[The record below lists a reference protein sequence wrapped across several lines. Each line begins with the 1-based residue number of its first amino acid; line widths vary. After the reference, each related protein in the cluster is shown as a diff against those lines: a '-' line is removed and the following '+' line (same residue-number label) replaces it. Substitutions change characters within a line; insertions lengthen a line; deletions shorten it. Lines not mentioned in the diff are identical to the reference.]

1 MKMIGLVGI
10 MLTIG
15 RMTLAEDICEERV
28 ALKGLKDF
36 TPLENN
42 TELVRLDVTNFV
54 EAYTNI
60 ANYVSS
66 ASKIMEGHEVTL
78 TAGQSR
84 CDDMYFW
91 PDKYICLMGV
101 AYDVNQAA
109 WECDRIKYSLYNPLN
124 RQADIDMFKK
134 LDRKGI
140 KYVPA
145 ILDASGT
152 SLVNQEDEFVV
163 PLSEE
168 VTNSSILDEI
178 DSYPVIITLNET
190 NSGHQ
195 LMANLAKG
203 VMPEDGSRVLCESE
217 PRFYE
222 KNNPIQFAFKHT
234 LEEFLEKAPDLI
246 AELKTQY
253 QVANLTEKFEAG
265 HRTLELRLN
274 GVIRMVL
281 ESTFLMSGTRNWR
294 KQEIASSV
302 YPTLGNFEKLPLSKD
317 GVWYKIDAKD
327 VKGIRAIFNLRDKD
341 FMDPELLFKVER
353 VAIESHKRYAYGKI
367 TARLASA
374 EKVLK
379 QYDLMPYNEYGR
391 IVNEKYMYKWNED
404 YFVSG
409 INVEYDRGCSHQACD
424 LSKFLETR
432 NDKDKSCANY
442 LMKKGGRE
450 SSCSYR
456 EHPWPVSYR
465 LVCNENVTSVVSAP
479 EEVTMNVDCGGIDS
493 RDVLFAKGQT
503 FFNSVCRVVLKGIT
517 LLRLEPNGPRLIPDS
532 YIDPDSGNY
541 INHLL
546 YVGMG
551 LLFAIAFFVVY
562 SVARLFRG
570 LPFCCCVGCCGTR
583 CQRTPIPTQEE
594 DCRDNLSL
602 TSYTSKRTMMPMVK
616 TTMGQQLPNA
626 PPLNLLEGRQWAEG
640 AGPPIGIGAGSK
652 RGAGTTRDVM
662 STPEI
667 SQPGMNGGR
676 RSDGGS
682 FHGYPNASGSQYH
695 FDNVDSTSM
704 L

>member
-1 MKMIGLVGI
+1 MRMIGLVGI
-10 MLTIG
+10 MFTVV
-15 RMTLAEDICEERV
+15 RMTLAEDVCGDRV

-42 TELVRLDVTNFV
+42 TERVRLDVTDFVGAYSNISNF
-54 EAYTNI
+54 
-60 ANYVSS
+60 VSS
-66 ASKIMEGHEVTL
+66 ASTIMKGHKVIM

-84 CDDMYFW
+84 CEDMYFW

-101 AYDVNQAA
+101 AYDVKQAA
-109 WECDRIKYSLYNPLN
+109 WECDRIKYALYNPLN
-124 RQADIDMFKK
+124 RQADIDMFKDLYK
-134 LDRKGI
+134 KGI

-145 ILDASGT
+145 ILDASGA
-152 SLVNQEDEFVV
+152 SLVNQDDEFVV
-163 PLSEE
+163 PLPEG
-168 VTNSSILDEI
+168 VANSSVLQEI
-178 DSYPVIITLNET
+178 DSYPVTITLNET
-190 NSGHQ
+190 SSGHQ
-195 LMANLAKG
+195 LVAHAAKG
-203 VMPEDGSRVLCESE
+203 EMPEDGSRVLCESE

-222 KNNPIQFAFKHT
+222 KNNPIQSAFKHT
-234 LEEFLEKAPDLI
+234 MEEFLEKVPDLI
-246 AELKTQY
+246 VRLKAQY
-253 QVANLTEKFEAG
+253 QVANLTEKFEVG

-281 ESTFLMSGTRNWR
+281 ESTFLMSGARNWR
-294 KQEIASSV
+294 KQETASSV
-302 YPTLGNFEKLPLSKD
+302 YPTLVNFEKLPLSKD

-327 VKGIRAIFNLRDKD
+327 VKGVRAVFNLRDKD

-353 VAIESHKRYAYGKI
+353 VAIEGHKRYAYGKI

-374 EKVLK
+374 EKVLN
-379 QYDLMPYNEYGR
+379 QYELMPYNEYGR
-391 IVNEKYMYKWNED
+391 IVNERYMYKWDED

-432 NDKDKSCANY
+432 NDKDESCANY
-442 LMKKGGRE
+442 LMKKGGLE

-456 EHPWPVSYR
+456 DHPWPVSYR
-465 LVCNENVTSVVSAP
+465 LVCKENVTSVVSAP

-517 LLRLEPNGPRLIPDS
+517 LLRLEPKGPRLIPDP

-541 INHLL
+541 LNHLL
-546 YVGMG
+546 YAGMG

-570 LPFCCCVGCCGTR
+570 LPFCCCVGCCGSR
-583 CQRTPIPTQEE
+583 CQRTPIPTREE
-594 DCRDNLSL
+594 DCGDNLSL
-602 TSYTSKRTMMPMVK
+602 TSYKSKRTMMPIVK

-626 PPLNLLEGRQWAEG
+626 PPLNLFEGRQWAEG
-640 AGPPIGIGAGSK
+640 VGPTSGVGTMNK
-652 RGAGTTRDVM
+652 RGAGAMRDVTG
-662 STPEI
+662 TPEI
-667 SQPGMNGGR
+667 SQTGMYGGR

-682 FHGYPNASGSQYH
+682 FHGNPTTPGSQYN
-695 FDNVDSTSM
+695 FDGVDSTSM